1 MRGERKDWRRE
12 TDDSYKDV
20 DRMQEV
26 MQGNIQTNKISRRIV

>member
-26 MQGNIQTNKISRRIV
+26 MQGNIQTKTVRRRIV